1 MRQYKD
7 FQIPEGEEEE
17 YALRMPSGK
26 RGWSLEDM
34 RIGGMI
40 TNFQVGRER
49 NGREGRMGERIRG
62 NLKEE
67 GWEGCQERSQIG
79 QQFPGHLQGND
90 NCSAPNPYMRFLFRI
105 LERLHALH
113 PAENTYVSLTS
124 DSLYTSLQV

>member
-1 MRQYKD
+1 M
-7 FQIPEGEEEE
+7 
-17 YALRMPSGK
+17 
-26 RGWSLEDM
+26 W
-34 RIGGMI
+34 GMI

-49 NGREGRMGERIRG
+49 NGREGRMRERIRG

-90 NCSAPNPYMRFLFRI
+90 NIVLLQSLMLFLFRI